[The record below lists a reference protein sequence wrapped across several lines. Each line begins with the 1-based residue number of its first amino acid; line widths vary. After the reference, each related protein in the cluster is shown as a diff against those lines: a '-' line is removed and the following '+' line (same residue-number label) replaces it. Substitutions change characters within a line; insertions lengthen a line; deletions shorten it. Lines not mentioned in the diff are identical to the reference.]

1 MSWKC
6 SHTCRFTSPI
16 KYASTREY
24 IVRNGEKV
32 YNKFYIMYRQC
43 IECGDKKYHA
53 QGNKW
58 VNITEEDIIEKV
70 IKFSSD
76 YVLH

>member
-1 MSWKC
+1 MSLNC
-6 SHTCRFTSPI
+6 LHSCTFTSPR

-43 IECGDKKYHA
+43 TECGDKKYHA
-53 QGNKW
+53 EGNKW